1 MNCPELTLFFSTDT
15 LNYLMALLIRKLFN
29 GAGKLLQMSA
39 APSQLLTE
47 CEADTQP
54 SELPGRILSPAN
66 ELVNVKRGGRDRC
79 PP

>member
-1 MNCPELTLFFSTDT
+1 
-15 LNYLMALLIRKLFN
+15 
-29 GAGKLLQMSA
+29 MSA

-47 CEADTQP
+47 CEADTQA